1 MRIEQTGASS
11 GYLQALCDAVS
22 SEAARLNTQSAV
34 AAVLLRDIPEGALQ
48 IMLFD
53 TWRARA
59 VEASPL
65 LDSFGASIVIGV
77 AAGAI
82 AAIVTTPFDLVVSNL
97 AAVKPGSAWEG
108 LVRPSQPAAKA
119 PLSQLRSTATSVA
132 PGRAGAGRASGCG
145 PFEVMRDIVVR
156 DGWSGLMK
164 GAGHR
169 AAYYGPIAG
178 IFFTC
183 FTALQD
189 LVVDE
194 GRLAYIAT
202 SLTPAFHL
210 AHL

>member
-119 PLSQLRSTATSVA
+119 RGCRRQLRQEEGGGEGSLCCRLR
-132 PGRAGAGRASGCG
+132 RAHKPFPRGAWL
-145 PFEVMRDIVVR
+145 
-156 DGWSGLMK
+156 DGGQ
-164 GAGHR
+164 
-169 AAYYGPIAG
+169 I
-178 IFFTC
+178 
-183 FTALQD
+183 
-189 LVVDE
+189 
-194 GRLAYIAT
+194 
-202 SLTPAFHL
+202 
-210 AHL
+210 